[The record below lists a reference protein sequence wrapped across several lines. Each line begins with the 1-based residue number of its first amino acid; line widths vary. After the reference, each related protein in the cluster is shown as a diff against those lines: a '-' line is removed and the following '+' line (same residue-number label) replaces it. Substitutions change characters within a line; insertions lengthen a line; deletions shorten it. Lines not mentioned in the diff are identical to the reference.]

1 MGALRAR
8 DEALDLVYQ
17 GQNYYAIDRSADPDS
32 PESLVKLTEDQRRD
46 ITNRKSTA
54 QDFLKS
60 RIEGVK
66 EAQSEVPTPAQAQD
80 PAVLPEGFADL
91 SIEQSDAAVKAKA
104 AELEANI
111 MQDNPQ
117 GIEDPE
123 YAAMRDADFL
133 KRKAAGLPF

>member
-1 MGALRAR
+1 MTKQLGLA
-8 DEALDLVYQ
+8 YQ

-80 PAVLPEGFADL
+80 PAVLPEGFAEL
-91 SIEQSDAAVKAKA
+91 SLEDKEAAFNKQREGV
-104 AELEANI
+104 AESILEN
-111 MQDNPQ
+111 NPQ
-117 GIEDPE
+117 GIENPTD
-123 YAAMRDADFL
+123 AAMRDAIFL
-133 KRKAAGLPF
+133 ERKAKGLSF